1 MFVTVMLD
9 EGREQLLNLNCW
21 IINFVHCLKEKC
33 GLDLEESVD
42 LMDRD
47 GKLMNLTERA
57 QSTDLVSSV
66 LKERETYIPV
76 CVTRVG
82 SEGPKY
88 SAIFEYRTCHPELA
102 EVLRKLS
109 NPSKERDKRGGAS
122 KKGGVSQSRIKAAV
136 RKSIAIP
143 RS

>member
-1 MFVTVMLD
+1 MFVIVMLD

-21 IINFVHCLKEKC
+21 IINFVYCLKAKC

-76 CVTRVG
+76 RV
-82 SEGPKY
+82 SREFSCSFIK
-88 SAIFEYRTCHPELA
+88 SNWELSQMNQVIH
-102 EVLRKLS
+102 VLF
-109 NPSKERDKRGGAS
+109 
-122 KKGGVSQSRIKAAV
+122 SRC
-136 RKSIAIP
+136 
-143 RS
+143 

>member
-1 MFVTVMLD
+1 MFVIVMLD

-21 IINFVHCLKEKC
+21 IINFVYCLKAKC

-76 CVTRVG
+76 RV
-82 SEGPKY
+82 SQ
-88 SAIFEYRTCHPELA
+88 
-102 EVLRKLS
+102 VLRKLL

>member
-1 MFVTVMLD
+1 MFVIVMLD

-21 IINFVHCLKEKC
+21 IINFVYCLKAKC

-76 CVTRVG
+76 RV
-82 SEGPKY
+82 SRAEGPKY
-88 SAIFEYRTCHPELA
+88 SAIFEYGTCHPELA
-102 EVLRKLS
+102 EVLRKLL